1 MTDRP
6 HAPARERGF
15 PSAILGLALCVLC
28 QPARAVPGTLRTT
41 DGKSVQG
48 EIAIEA
54 GGFKVT
60 SPNRIVENFELSRVA
75 LVEMPTDKPAREDAG
90 SRRDPIP
97 KEGSSSASRPATNT
111 LPTRRGVLLWDGT
124 FLTWSVR
131 GANDRT
137 VRLGGPKEI
146 EVPWSQVARLSF
158 ADLTPEMLARVPTG
172 RAGAL
177 VAGREFVEGEVKSIA
192 DQRVTISSVLFGLR
206 TLEGDQRATAVFLR
220 AVTPR
225 RCRYEIKLRNGSCLR
240 ADLFDC
246 EKGGFVLR
254 DGVLRGTRINTWELL
269 ELRLLPGTK
278 PR

>member
-1 MTDRP
+1 M
-6 HAPARERGF
+6 A
-15 PSAILGLALCVLC
+15 
-28 QPARAVPGTLRTT
+28 TT
-41 DGKSVQG
+41 AK
-48 EIAIEA
+48 
-54 GGFKVT
+54 
-60 SPNRIVENFELSRVA
+60 VA
-75 LVEMPTDKPAREDAG
+75 LEPMAAER
-90 SRRDPIP
+90 
-97 KEGSSSASRPATNT
+97 
-111 LPTRRGVLLWDGT
+111 
-124 FLTWSVR
+124 
-131 GANDRT
+131 
-137 VRLGGPKEI
+137 
-146 EVPWSQVARLSF
+146 
-158 ADLTPEMLARVPTG
+158 PTG
-172 RAGAL
+172 CEVIIGLVYTFSRAGAL